1 MIITR
6 KQALAQGLKHYFTG
20 VPCKN
25 GHISYR
31 TTSDYLCSECNK
43 ANTERYNLLN
53 RKQYLES
60 KKASYNKLQS
70 KHLVYA
76 KQRRKNNPA
85 LGVALNVKY
94 RATKLKRTPAWAN
107 HFEIKMFYDVAKV
120 LSRGGVLFH
129 VDHIIPLRGKEVS
142 GLHVED
148 NLQIL
153 PWYKNL
159 KKSSKFMD
167 KHEQQTQ

>member
-1 MIITR
+1 MASTR
-6 KQALAQGLKHYFTG
+6 KQAKAQGLKHYFTG

-25 GHISYR
+25 GHISQR
-31 TTSDYLCSECNK
+31 TTLDYTCVVCNQV
-43 ANTERYNLLN
+43 NTERYNLLN
-53 RKQYLES
+53 RGQYLES

-76 KQRRKNNPA
+76 RRRRKNNPA

-94 RATKLKRTPAWAN
+94 RATKLKRTPTWAN

-129 VDHIIPLRGKEVS
+129 VDHIVPLRGKEVS
-142 GLHVED
+142 GLHVQD
-148 NLQIL
+148 NLQVL
-153 PWYKNL
+153 PWHENL
-159 KKSSKFMD
+159 KKSIKFEESRTCM
-167 KHEQQTQ
+167 

>member
-1 MIITR
+1 MIILR
-6 KQALAQGLKHYFTG
+6 KQAVAQGLKHYFTG
-20 VPCKN
+20 APCKN
-25 GHISYR
+25 GHISKR
-31 TTSDYLCSECNK
+31 TTSDYTCVACNK
-43 ANTERYNLLN
+43 ANTEKYNLLN
-53 RKQYLES
+53 RTQYLES

-70 KHLVYA
+70 KHLLYA
-76 KQRRKNNPA
+76 KRHRKNNPA

-94 RATKLKRTPAWAN
+94 RATKLKRTPTWAN

-129 VDHIIPLRGKEVS
+129 VDHILPLRGKEVS
-142 GLHVED
+142 GFHVED